1 MAEEGDERKLTTVP
15 AADVVGYNR
24 LMAADEVGILTSL
37 KAFLRELIN
46 SKTAEYWRRL
56 VKLTGDRR
64 LMEFASV
71 ADAVNIA
78 VEVQRVMTERNVGLA
93 EDRRVTYRI
102 HTNIGSRYHHRG
114 RRHLRI
120 IASTEVEAYPQG
132 ASRYMH
138 SYLVHP

>member
-102 HTNIGSRYHHRG
+102 HTNIGD
-114 RRHLRI
+114 I
-120 IASTEVEAYPQG
+120 IIEG
-132 ASRYMH
+132 DDING
-138 SYLVHP
+138 